1 MILSAPVEGD
11 LTTSP
16 RLVLRMPSLC
26 LELLVFKRECLLKQ
40 SVLSPHCMLRRGEDR
55 ERLIFV
61 HRYVDEEE
69 LHSHLDLIR

>member
-1 MILSAPVEGD
+1 MILSAPLEGD

-26 LELLVFKRECLLKQ
+26 LVLVFKREFLLKR
-40 SVLSPHCMLRRGEDR
+40 SVLSHHCMLRCGEDR
-55 ERLIFV
+55 ELLIFV
-61 HRYVDEEE
+61 HRNFDEEE

>member
-1 MILSAPVEGD
+1 MILSAPVEGG

-40 SVLSPHCMLRRGEDR
+40 SVLSHHCMLRRGEDR

-61 HRYVDEEE
+61 HRYFDEEE